1 MESREYFLMKDGQGV
16 MDRWPHHHNELLV
29 ADAKI
34 FYHGGSIIIG
44 ALANFQSR
52 SMFSSQGNS
61 AKVIQ
66 MQILYMFVS
75 IFNEHTLQQVLL
87 PGPLNGGTDLTY
99 GGLSLGDNSDNN
111 ATINSF

>member
-52 SMFSSQGNS
+52 SMVSSQGNS

-66 MQILYMFVS
+66 MQILNMFVMNTHMAASLEKKS
-75 IFNEHTLQQVLL
+75 IASRSAEWGHRSDIWRSLF
-87 PGPLNGGTDLTY
+87 GG
-99 GGLSLGDNSDNN
+99 
-111 ATINSF
+111 